1 MAETPEDILQN
12 PFGTQDMGAIDQEQ
26 ADLFAQA
33 TEAGTQPE
41 PEQAPQEEGFKPW
54 SDYKSDPDF
63 GKLDQ
68 GQKQQLFDQWKQ
80 YSIEH
85 LSKIRALDTE
95 NDARVADETFNKIA
109 KEESLQQTRVGE
121 PGYVAQ
127 LMEQGQSGLNSM
139 ESGVVGYGAAIGAAD
154 PTRAAEIIAANN
166 LKTQNMYLSP
176 AMQEY
181 GEKAKTAGDV
191 VRYMFGDIKNVMM
204 PVFAQSIGSNVPA
217 IAASLATSV
226 GVGALTTPAGGAAA
240 GLITSAGLGGMT
252 DTLVSFD
259 QRVAEEVKK
268 RGLNPVD
275 PKDIETVLRD
285 PEFKKEAATYAE
297 ARGLAITG
305 VELATLG
312 MGKILN
318 APIKAVGKVAF
329 KEVAKEFAKDTALQV
344 LTEPA
349 GEALAQV
356 AGQVSTGQ
364 EIKLSGKDI
373 AEEALAGLPSN
384 AFQGAMM
391 TVSNLT
397 DNKAPAT
404 ASEVTAEAVEKF
416 ANKKFEQILKEGSTE
431 EGLAKYYDIL
441 STADKAKT
449 LGVTPETPLTN
460 EQGTYAGLSAEEKA
474 KVKGEFEANKLAIT
488 GEVTPTVQEA
498 EAKVEEAFNLPVT
511 PETKPTEVSPAA
523 KLELDVSAPA
533 TSQVVQETESKVP
546 TAPKIEEAPKDKA
559 NIVRKMQAPKTSQVS
574 LPLSQAQKSLSRLV
588 ARAVKGM
595 MQMDLHPDTYGRIAN
610 LIVNSNPTLNVAGI
624 TKAVTD
630 FLTANNI
637 PTSPTSTFTG
647 KSVTPEARQALVQQY
662 VAAGYTQQE
671 AEDAAKYFEGDFYDK
686 QNQIESQIF
695 SVIDQ
700 QEQQVAQGKPT
711 AKPAVAPAPAL
722 PIAGVPPVAPAKTR
736 LAPTKKQT
744 ESLGKL
750 GYLPADIEGLDRTQA
765 KDIIAKKIEKEKAK
779 GLETKAPAPGLPG
792 VTPPQPALGE
802 AGKPVAPATGD
813 SSTQQ
818 AEQKRL
824 DTAEKILKKKLG
836 TVVAEGDQFTIDEES
851 LKEYLG
857 PNPTE
862 QDILRAR
869 ATIRL
874 LNLALADV
882 KRNILEN
889 GKGLGRNVTQ
899 LELMLN
905 KIKFTKEQVGSGL
918 ATNPRDVRNLDVL
931 FVNPERLISRLQKGL
946 TDSPADFFVQ
956 VIGEEAMH
964 AEHGNAAY
972 NMFVSLT
979 PEDQITDENYVKF
992 YDAQNEEIEQSL
1004 SLDDIVKT
1012 LNGYSAIDTR
1022 GKSKQQLIDEFNQRY
1037 GRKGRLAEEYLRAL
1051 IQKKLLNYTTEEAV
1065 TGRVTSP
1072 VMRTLGMIKD
1082 WLGEFVGNGTL
1093 RKEQKTA
1100 IDKYYDAVTSTIYD
1114 NPMRKVREARDEKNT
1129 VIPGNKVLSAST
1141 DPKERIKARLQVN
1154 RNTDLVKQVND
1165 DFLMLDSQGNH
1176 TGPIW
1181 LKSIGGLI
1189 RAFPTMKPR
1198 DIESIVSIPIT
1209 KAIGTFDGTRGTTLS
1224 THLFTAGRSAILKE
1238 KEKIYKE
1245 KVARGEIK
1253 EAPAKRTKTELEQ
1266 KIAKQE
1272 AKEEADFKA
1281 QQEKADQDEADAPV
1295 ETKKEIA
1302 NEMSATEPQDNRDT
1316 EENVAEKVKA
1326 GVEAGVVLEEDQEGV
1341 EALGPTRGGVPPIE
1355 AVPSEYLPVEA
1366 GMQRV
1371 DVQKVNEEIKVGLN
1385 NAEQAALDLFSSL
1398 SPKEKVSVRNRAIK
1412 AFEKE
1417 FGPYETTLATALKK
1431 MRLGYEARGLTSADL
1446 ARTASVDPVELAK
1459 RRAIRSSVT
1468 KLSDKYK
1475 FPVAFVTSEQIPAE
1489 IPKLASAMSKMQGL
1503 KLQPEPILFNFLHS
1517 YENRLDWSKIKSL
1530 PDLIAA
1536 TEQLY
1541 ESLKQSPVNTLS
1553 VADID
1558 WSRIENDLES
1568 ISVSDPEAG
1577 LILAEYNRDPGV
1589 EGQKAVIDYVNSK
1602 RKESV
1607 AEWSRFLET
1616 NEDDLF
1622 MRVLA
1627 WSIPNTALKENKL
1640 GRSTVAIHPGAY
1652 SSLKQNI
1659 KESGL
1664 KSINVDKEYRKIMAD
1679 IAKRGLETMYRV
1691 SSTEEWVY
1699 IPSEQEDPQNYI
1711 ANTDKL
1717 RYLSAITW
1725 CTSQGMEKSYLKRGG
1740 FWIFLR
1746 NNTGTLAVRKE
1757 GDRVAEI
1764 QGPAN
1769 LGVASI
1775 TDELMEKVNG
1785 FKLIRP
1791 ELAKDI
1797 DLKIS
1802 LAKRLTTERIQEIID
1817 DPTRPTWTGGG
1828 SAIIDL
1834 IKGQGAMTIEQ
1845 KNIAL
1850 DRYDALIKNNF
1861 DAIKKVFSGLD
1872 IEKNSSIANDAEN
1885 RLVNLFTTLIE
1896 QQFSL
1901 IASLASGPENNQ
1913 ILKRSFDLFYTLLS
1927 DPFVKA
1933 RAPTLGNALGQ
1944 VNYSGYITARYLDN
1958 PQIDQDTK
1966 DKFKSLF
1973 AGDLSYFPLY
1983 ASPQYVQSEKAALSV
1998 LDYLYNNINLY
2009 IDSQGKRD
2017 YKDFIEDARKLE
2029 ALLNNPVLGKE
2040 QIFNF
2045 LTTFKNDLEKRTK
2058 EKSYISG
2065 SLSDL
2070 FWTLIESKMAD
2081 LPKISRKSPPYAF
2094 LIPKKDL
2101 KKTNKTERIS
2111 YFDRFVNGQETS
2123 DVFAKRFFKYSLYT
2137 GIGDLAEP
2145 LKDLGDRPKEFLRQA
2160 VIEHTVRQAKSDR
2173 ETKVT
2178 LQNDLGWFIEELG
2191 IPEGKQRLYAS
2202 EIVRDALPKVLS
2214 SYNQDTEEMPKRVAD
2229 WFTVYIGK
2237 SNSDPKTM
2245 VKAFKALKKSID
2257 KQKDEKK
2264 SYFASVRDDIPGSA
2278 MTSRELQLSLFTK
2291 LFDTLNGFLLSGGE
2305 SQRQNIQMAWK
2316 DYFSTLQGLP
2326 EKPYIIKSLSKVV
2339 QNTEQERANGLLS
2352 TLDNDLQIQI
2362 LEYLDDVLDGAF
2374 ESARDPNLVDTQIG
2388 LDKAKSDAIKLFYD
2402 YINPILEFLITSRII
2417 ENKAI
2422 SSESTKSLVKL
2433 GETIFKVMPRLAN
2446 ETGDFMDYES
2456 DKIEAALNKMA
2467 MSIGVIL
2474 GNSKLS
2480 FDDFAS
2486 LLVRTKVLNPESYKE
2501 PIFATFRDLLQLR
2514 NQRAFDSFEGSVGFD
2529 PVKSVSLFGPQAAE
2543 ALNYV
2548 RKTIPE
2554 YLNRMNATE
2563 ADFLAYLGFN
2573 PIPEGEPLPSRYLYV
2588 KENLANDAEL
2598 TNEKQ
2603 FSLLRSTE
2611 MALGVEAYYDTEANR
2626 LVFVEDNIRNE
2637 NRSKQLFYH
2646 ESTHG
2651 NIAYLQT
2658 TEKGRN
2664 ELNQI
2669 FSSARDELMG
2679 RADYLAKKSGFD
2691 SFEQMKLAYDFQN
2704 DNEMLGELLARY
2716 AEDLAGRSEPNWFSK
2731 LINDLIG
2738 WFKRNLSLDF
2748 NRQDLLNWL
2757 GGRMQRAA
2765 QGERLT
2771 EVTQEPTPVLPSLT
2785 NAALTASV
2793 DPVERLQTQAL
2804 RRAILGIE
2812 ELFPEVAK
2820 LLRTR
2825 TYSSIEN
2832 AATMNEANNFV
2843 DAWAVDGDPMTAK
2856 RKMDALLRENPKALS
2871 VPQRN
2876 GILVA
2881 IAKRLE
2887 SATQALDKQIK
2898 KEGNSPEKAALRLKL
2913 GEDSYE
2919 VFNEGQTITSAT
2931 GQELQSAS
2939 LWSELATPEIAI
2951 KTYTKPIS
2959 DQQKETLGNNPEVK
2973 KLKAEI
2979 EALKAELE
2987 KQAIDK
2993 AIEKVP
2999 APKGVRNVYDF
3010 LSAFGDLEPLD
3021 GENFQDYLNRIGV
3034 PYEDLMSALE
3044 TNITASVDPVKKTS
3058 PVPANIKS
3066 MPANEAIATLL
3077 GLDKNLF
3084 GKLVGIRLKT
3094 GRVATTAQIAQAQQ
3108 AKRNSPKA
3116 RAKQAE
3122 MLQTVFDFFN
3132 STESEK
3138 PATEQPI
3145 EKDTLPVMVRLA
3157 KYSADAV
3164 TARILN
3170 SLGFEKGKTPKS
3182 VFDRIELQV
3191 RKVVNDQFRNETNP
3205 QNATADDVRTPE
3217 ERMLSIVER
3226 LTLAEDIFNQTKA
3239 QLRLALE
3246 RDNRLRQAK
3255 AEGQLNDAE
3264 RKALEEAIAK
3274 TFDPNKIRSTESLV
3288 KSIVDFRAEARK
3300 SMSMRGAT
3308 VRSLTKTILDKIP
3321 KITDQQ
3327 AESLA
3332 KLIAANYQQLVKA
3345 SGEKQLAK
3353 VLSKVET
3360 KGKAVPKSEQTKM
3373 FELIN
3378 LGAFDNEEFYNIIA
3392 ERYNLPTWNPEVVAE
3407 IKKRAEEQQALP
3419 EGSDQRLTKGLD
3431 LQSYIVQ
3438 QILKSDKDKRVN
3450 RYRANV
3456 VSSLWKAGALSGPG
3470 THIVNFYGTNLNV
3483 ALELFS
3489 EAVGYY
3495 MALSPEAKKNTNP
3508 VVFLSDAFGQFFGA
3522 MGKGGEQALDAFHTS
3537 YGRFRSETQKGTP
3550 ILEAFKVDINKPWK
3564 ASNYV
3569 ALWKLV
3575 GRAMAASDTFNSV
3588 LANEAKLKMQVRY
3601 VLLKSGLNEADTNA
3615 KVNELFNAQGSASVK
3630 AQAQVDQEANAGQ
3643 FGTLDG
3649 ITPGTNEYTMAKRK
3663 IDAGKRRRFE
3673 QLRELE
3679 ISKEVDLSD
3688 EEVEGGNDKT
3698 DPFRGIRHFTAVAT
3712 FNNQPT
3718 GLIGFIAEKI
3728 ASMSAQ
3734 VPLLT
3739 PFGSFTRTVANI
3751 VNSGLNYTPYG
3762 FLRANGFS
3770 IGNTFLYDTKY
3781 NFDKPN
3787 AKDYYKLGTQ
3797 ATLGTAVLV
3806 AVAALVFDSI
3816 DDPWDEAMFAV
3827 TGLGPTNKAKR
3838 DQLRASGW
3846 APNTVRFKGP
3856 FGPVQ
3861 FRHSDIP
3868 GFSLIFGAMGMMS
3881 DSIRYGTLS
3890 TEDKMQLAAYTAMS
3904 MGNVVFEKNLLSG
3917 TKSLFD
3923 ILSLKEDPTKFLTRA
3938 AQSYTGGIANPGI
3951 FRWAGNTFRVNENGM
3966 VTQIDYKNLTSSF
3979 WGNLMALTPIA
3990 VIAGKP
3996 MLNRLGEKVEEYP
4009 WAATTKRVGFV
4020 PEVKVHP
4027 VFAPLNGAG
4036 LFVPGISNL
4045 TKVRVFENGK
4055 LEQRQMTGEEY
4066 YDYAKFNGDYLK
4078 RVLTPERAQRLATLA
4093 KANKEAAQ
4101 DQLESMAIAS
4111 KNYAIT
4117 RIEAQIRLNRKR

>member
-12 PFGTQDMGAIDQEQ
+12 PFGTQDLGAVDQEQ

-41 PEQAPQEEGFKPW
+41 PEQVPQEEGFKSW

-80 YSIEH
+80 YSIGH

-109 KEESLQQTRVGE
+109 KEESLQQTRIGE
-121 PGYVAQ
+121 PSYVAQ
-127 LMEQGQSGLNSM
+127 IMEQGQSGLNSM

-166 LKTQNMYLSP
+166 LRTQNMFVSP
-176 AMQEY
+176 EMREY

-240 GLITSAGLGGMT
+240 GLITSAGLGGIT
-252 DTLVSFD
+252 DTVVSFNE
-259 QRVAEEVKK
+259 RVAEEVKK
-268 RGLNPVD
+268 RGLNPLSSA
-275 PKDIETVLRD
+275 DIETVLRD
-285 PEFKKEAATYAE
+285 PEFKTEAATYAE
-297 ARGLAITG
+297 ARGVAITAT
-305 VELATLG
+305 ELATLG

-318 APIKAVGKVAF
+318 APAKAIGKVAF

-384 AFQGAMM
+384 AFQGALM
-391 TVSNLT
+391 TVLNLT
-397 DNKAPAT
+397 DNRAPMT
-404 ASEVTAEAVEKF
+404 ASEVTREGVENL
-416 ANKKFEQILKEGSTE
+416 ANKRYEQILKEGSTE
-431 EGLAKYYDIL
+431 QSLETYYNVL

-449 LGVTPETPLTN
+449 LGVAPEAPLTN
-460 EQGTYAGLSAEEKA
+460 EQGTYSGLSAEEKA
-474 KVKGEFEANKLAIT
+474 KVKAEFEANKLAVT

-498 EAKVEEAFNLPVT
+498 EAGVAEAFTPPVA
-511 PETKPTEVSPAA
+511 PETKPTQVSPEA
-523 KLELDVSAPA
+523 KLELDKSAPGTA
-533 TSQVVQETESKVP
+533 EVVKETESKVP
-546 TAPKIEEAPKDKA
+546 VAPKIEEAPKDKA
-559 NIVRKMQAPKTSQVS
+559 GIVRNIQAPKTSQVS
-574 LPLSQAQKSLSRLV
+574 LALSQAQKSLSRLV

-610 LIVNSNPTLNVAGI
+610 LIVSNNPTLNVAGI

-637 PTSPTSTFTG
+637 PTSPTSSFSG
-647 KSVTPEARQALVQQY
+647 KSVTPEARQGLVNQY
-662 VAAGYTQQE
+662 VQAGYTQQE
-671 AEDAAKYFEGDFYDK
+671 AEDAVKYFEGDFYDK

-700 QEQQVAQGKPT
+700 QEQQVAQGKPA

-722 PIAGVPPVAPAKTR
+722 PIAGVPPVAPTKTR

-779 GLETKAPAPGLPG
+779 GLQAQAPALGLPG
-792 VTPPQPALGE
+792 TTPPRPALGE
-802 AGKPVAPATGD
+802 AGKPVAPATVKP
-813 SSTQQ
+813 SAEQ

-824 DTAEKILKKKLG
+824 DAAEQVLKKRLG
-836 TVVAEGDQFTIDEES
+836 AVLAEGGQFTVDEES
-851 LKEYLG
+851 LREYLG

-882 KRNILEN
+882 KRNIMEN
-889 GKGLGRNVTQ
+889 GKGLGRKVTE

-946 TDSPADFFVQ
+946 TASPADFFVQ
-956 VIGEEAMH
+956 VVGEEAMH
-964 AEHGNAAY
+964 AEHGNAAF
-972 NMFVSLT
+972 NLFVKMT
-979 PEDQITDENYVKF
+979 PEGEATDENYVKF

-1004 SLDDIVKT
+1004 SLNDIVKT

-1022 GKSKQQLIDEFNQRY
+1022 GKTKQQLIDEFNQRY
-1037 GRKGRLAEEYLRAL
+1037 GRKGRLAEEYVRAL

-1065 TGRVTSP
+1065 TGTVTSP

-1082 WLGEFVGNGTL
+1082 WLSEYVGNGTL
-1093 RKEQKTA
+1093 RKEQKTI
-1100 IDKYYDAVTSTIYD
+1100 IDKYYDAVTNTIYD

-1129 VIPGNKVLSAST
+1129 VIPGNEVLTAST
-1141 DPKERIKARLQVN
+1141 DPRKRIEARLQVN
-1154 RNTDLVKQVND
+1154 RTADLVKQVND
-1165 DFLMLDSQGNH
+1165 DFLMLDPQGNH

-1238 KEKIYKE
+1238 KEKIFKE
-1245 KVARGEIK
+1245 RVARGEIP
-1253 EAPAKRTKTELEQ
+1253 EAAPKRTKTELEQ
-1266 KIAKQE
+1266 KVAKQE
-1272 AKEEADFKA
+1272 SKEEAEFNA
-1281 QQEKADQDEADAPV
+1281 EQEKADQEEADAPV
-1295 ETKKEIA
+1295 ETKEEVTSEMSDTETQDSRA
-1302 NEMSATEPQDNRDT
+1302 NEETVNEQVD
-1316 EENVAEKVKA
+1316 AEYAKV
-1326 GVEAGVVLEEDQEGV
+1326 GELLEEDQEGV

-1366 GMQRV
+1366 GLQRV
-1371 DVQKVNEEIKVGLN
+1371 DVQKVNEEIKVALN
-1385 NAEQAALDLFSSL
+1385 PAEQAALDLFSSL

-1417 FGPYETTLATALKK
+1417 FGPYEPTLATALKK

-1459 RRAIRSSVT
+1459 QRGIKTEIT
-1468 KLSDKYK
+1468 KLSDLYNFPARFTNTQEMEANGVEVEK
-1475 FPVAFVTSEQIPAE
+1475 F
-1489 IPKLASAMSKMQGL
+1489 ASAMSKIQ
-1503 KLQPEPILFNFLHS
+1503 KLGIVPDPTILNFLQA
-1517 YENRLDWSKIKSL
+1517 YENKIDWNKIKNFQ
-1530 PDLIAA
+1530 DLYAYA
-1536 TEQLY
+1536 EKTY
-1541 ESLKQSPVNTLS
+1541 
-1553 VADID
+1553 ADISEIQNYRVSPKD
-1558 WSRIENDLES
+1558 INFSLEENALAALAVFNEDARKALEAYRQNKEQNQLKILDYINKQRIE
-1568 ISVSDPEAG
+1568 SVQEWYSEIDNVTDKRDGVMGYNLPFAK
-1577 LILAEYNRDPGV
+1577 IL
-1589 EGQKAVIDYVNSK
+1589 
-1602 RKESV
+1602 
-1607 AEWSRFLET
+1607 L
-1616 NEDDLF
+1616 
-1622 MRVLA
+1622 
-1627 WSIPNTALKENKL
+1627 WSIPDTALKAKRAGGSTIAVVPSLVQTVLNKMNEN
-1640 GRSTVAIHPGAY
+1640 
-1652 SSLKQNI
+1652 
-1659 KESGL
+1659 GL
-1664 KSINVDKEYRKIMAD
+1664 KTINIEKLYRKMLTDMA
-1679 IAKRGLETMYRV
+1679 AQNVVEKVEVAPGK
-1691 SSTEEWVY
+1691 EWVY
-1699 IPSEQEDPQNYI
+1699 IPSKPEDPINFKS
-1711 ANTDKL
+1711 NVEKL
-1717 RYLSAITW
+1717 KQLSASSW
-1725 CTSQGMEKSYLKRGG
+1725 CTKTFNAEPYLQRGG
-1740 FWIFLR
+1740 FWILID
-1746 NNTGTLAVRKE
+1746 NQKPSIAVRKE
-1757 GDRVAEI
+1757 GSGVREI
-1764 QGPAN
+1764 QDIQN
-1769 LGVASI
+1769 LGIKPIPDDLWNDTVSFLKKRDLYSSAVPIIRQAGRLSGDDLLKVISTAKNITELEAYLRDYQLSSIASPETGTMI
-1775 TDELMEKVNG
+1775 WNKTKELIQKEKDQYASSQGVTKTLEYVEDLYAPKVG
-1785 FKLIRP
+1785 DIVRKLIIPPSADKQFVLPNSEVATDIFNYLLYLQGVRQEFKTERP
-1791 ELAKDI
+1791 TTFKESPTFIYDFEATPVFSPEQKRALARGYLFGNEDSYDDQFSESSFLPTEDLNELVRHINDQDLGFVTKHYRFKPILGNTNSNLDTLKFILDSNPSYNDPDNAG
-1797 DLKIS
+1797 LKIELYVEAMTKS
-1802 LAKRLTTERIQEIID
+1802 RTAAPYAFLGGKGLTTERKDYEKH
-1817 DPTRPTWTGGG
+1817 
-1828 SAIIDL
+1828 L
-1834 IKGQGAMTIEQ
+1834 
-1845 KNIAL
+1845 
-1850 DRYDALIKNNF
+1850 
-1861 DAIKKVFSGLD
+1861 VGLT
-1872 IEKNSSIANDAEN
+1872 SLIANDFDAMSTKSFYDLMLYLEDN
-1885 RLVNLFTTLIE
+1885 RMDLLINSIIYATPPGQTNDVLESVLQKLLDNDIDQKQIYKFFANFPQDESGVIKRTIEKVANNIMGRNELTIYTIEKLAKIFSLYSSWYNRSQDLVSQQTAKDILSTFASYLRSEEVSRNGVERIFESAILPWKTLQEKALQGQTKASPLFLGDAKEFDQRNAIYNSLSASKTFKELLNIFDEDFKSTASEKMDILSFLPTRSLGDPDIVDKLLSYGSTVLKEKKESGAVGSDGNIDALLFEANSLVRRTRREQKPFDRIKHKDLVDKSIILLTDYAKFLAPKVEKLIATKGVPRLYANTEDIFDYGVEGYLRAVNLAFDIIFSDTITQKQREELTEVIGRFPPIAAR
-1896 QQFSL
+1896 QFLDSMAVISFWKQDAL
-1901 IASLASGPENNQ
+1901 NTFEDVQRAFKKTSGKNMGELLNEFFDTNYGKTMLSVSESGKQKSFPNLQ
-1913 ILKRSFDLFYTLLS
+1913 ILLGENSEQKT
-1927 DPFVKA
+1927 KA
-1933 RAPTLGNALGQ
+1933 
-1944 VNYSGYITARYLDN
+1944 
-1958 PQIDQDTK
+1958 
-1966 DKFKSLF
+1966 
-1973 AGDLSYFPLY
+1973 
-1983 ASPQYVQSEKAALSV
+1983 
-1998 LDYLYNNINLY
+1998 
-2009 IDSQGKRD
+2009 
-2017 YKDFIEDARKLE
+2017 LE
-2029 ALLNNPVLGKE
+2029 ALIRYSTNVYSK
-2040 QIFNF
+2040 F
-2045 LTTFKNDLEKRTK
+2045 LTPGYLRDIN
-2058 EKSYISG
+2058 
-2065 SLSDL
+2065 LS
-2070 FWTLIESKMAD
+2070 
-2081 LPKISRKSPPYAF
+2081 
-2094 LIPKKDL
+2094 
-2101 KKTNKTERIS
+2101 
-2111 YFDRFVNGQETS
+2111 
-2123 DVFAKRFFKYSLYT
+2123 
-2137 GIGDLAEP
+2137 AE
-2145 LKDLGDRPKEFLRQA
+2145 
-2160 VIEHTVRQAKSDR
+2160 
-2173 ETKVT
+2173 
-2178 LQNDLGWFIEELG
+2178 
-2191 IPEGKQRLYAS
+2191 
-2202 EIVRDALPKVLS
+2202 LS
-2214 SYNQDTEEMPKRVAD
+2214 
-2229 WFTVYIGK
+2229 F
-2237 SNSDPKTM
+2237 
-2245 VKAFKALKKSID
+2245 
-2257 KQKDEKK
+2257 
-2264 SYFASVRDDIPGSA
+2264 SA
-2278 MTSRELQLSLFTK
+2278 
-2291 LFDTLNGFLLSGGE
+2291 
-2305 SQRQNIQMAWK
+2305 
-2316 DYFSTLQGLP
+2316 QGL
-2326 EKPYIIKSLSKVV
+2326 E
-2339 QNTEQERANGLLS
+2339 A
-2352 TLDNDLQIQI
+2352 
-2362 LEYLDDVLDGAF
+2362 
-2374 ESARDPNLVDTQIG
+2374 
-2388 LDKAKSDAIKLFYD
+2388 FYD
-2402 YINPILEFLITSRII
+2402 PS
-2417 ENKAI
+2417 
-2422 SSESTKSLVKL
+2422 
-2433 GETIFKVMPRLAN
+2433 
-2446 ETGDFMDYES
+2446 
-2456 DKIEAALNKMA
+2456 
-2467 MSIGVIL
+2467 
-2474 GNSKLS
+2474 
-2480 FDDFAS
+2480 
-2486 LLVRTKVLNPESYKE
+2486 
-2501 PIFATFRDLLQLR
+2501 
-2514 NQRAFDSFEGSVGFD
+2514 
-2529 PVKSVSLFGPQAAE
+2529 QAE
-2543 ALNYV
+2543 
-2548 RKTIPE
+2548 
-2554 YLNRMNATE
+2554 
-2563 ADFLAYLGFN
+2563 
-2573 PIPEGEPLPSRYLYV
+2573 
-2588 KENLANDAEL
+2588 
-2598 TNEKQ
+2598 
-2603 FSLLRSTE
+2603 
-2611 MALGVEAYYDTEANR
+2611 
-2626 LVFVEDNIRNE
+2626 LVFVLDNILSRQ
-2637 NRSKQLFYH
+2637 RGRQLFFH
-2646 ESTHG
+2646 EATHG
-2651 NIAYLQT
+2651 NVAYLRTNEQ
-2658 TEKGRN
+2658 GQN

-2669 FSSARDELMG
+2669 LNSARNELMEN
-2679 RADYLAKKSGFD
+2679 AEYLANRTGFT
-2691 SFEQMKLAYDFQN
+2691 SFDEMKVAYGFKN
-2704 DNEMLGELLARY
+2704 DTEMLGELLARY
-2716 AEDLAGRSEPNWFSK
+2716 AEDLETRIEPSWFTK
-2731 LINDLIG
+2731 IIRDLIG
-2738 WFKRNLSLDF
+2738 WFKRNLGLDF
-2748 NRQDLLNWL
+2748 NREDLLNWL
-2757 GGRMQRAA
+2757 ADRMQSAA
-2765 QGERLT
+2765 QGERL
-2771 EVTQEPTPVLPSLT
+2771 VADTQEPTPVLPSLT
-2785 NAALTASV
+2785 KGAFTASV
-2793 DPVERLQTQAL
+2793 DPVERLQSQAL
-2804 RRAILGIE
+2804 RRAILGLD

-2825 TYSSIEN
+2825 TYTPIEN

-2843 DAWAVDGDPMTAK
+2843 DTWAIDGNPMTAK
-2856 RKMDALLRENPKALS
+2856 RKMDAMLRENPKAFS
-2871 VPQRN
+2871 IPQRN

-2881 IAKRLE
+2881 VGTRLDK
-2887 SATQALDKQIK
+2887 ATKALDSQIK

-2913 GEDSYE
+2913 GEDYYE
-2919 VFNEGQTITSAT
+2919 VFTEGQEINSES
-2931 GQELQSAS
+2931 GQSLQSGN
-2939 LWSELATPEIAI
+2939 LWSALATPEVAV
-2951 KTYTKPIS
+2951 KTYTKPIT
-2959 DQQKETLGNNPEVK
+2959 DQQKAALENNAEVK

-2979 EALKAELE
+2979 EALKSELE
-2987 KQAIDK
+2987 KQAVDK

-3044 TNITASVDPVKKTS
+3044 TNITASVDPVNKTS

-3164 TARILN
+3164 TARILS

-3205 QNATADDVRTPE
+3205 QNVTADDVRTTE
-3217 ERMLSIVER
+3217 ERMLAIVER

-3255 AEGQLNDAE
+3255 AEGQLNDVE
-3264 RKALEEAIAK
+3264 RKALEDAIAK
-3274 TFDPNKIRSTESLV
+3274 TFDANKIRSTESLV

-3345 SGEKQLAK
+3345 SGEKQLAR
-3353 VLSKVET
+3353 LLTKVET

-3373 FELIN
+3373 LELIN
-3378 LGAFDNEEFYNIIA
+3378 LGAFDNEEFYNILA

-3419 EGSDQRLTKGLD
+3419 EGSDQRLTKGLE
-3431 LQSYIVQ
+3431 LQAYIVQ

-3470 THIVNFYGTNLNV
+3470 TQIVNFYGTNLNV

-3495 MALSPEAKKNTNP
+3495 MSLPPEAKKNTNP

-3522 MGKGGEQALDAFHTS
+3522 MGKGGDQAFDALNTGFA
-3537 YGRFRSETQKGTP
+3537 RFRSETQKGTP

-3575 GRAMAASDTFNSV
+3575 GRSMAASDTFNSV

-3601 VLLKSGLNEADTNA
+3601 TLLKSGLSEEETSA
-3615 KVNELFNAQGSASVK
+3615 KVNDLFNAEGSANVR
-3630 AQAQVDQEANAGQ
+3630 AQAQVDEEANAGQ

-3649 ITPGTNEYTMAKRK
+3649 ITPGTNEYRVAKRK

-3679 ISKEVDLSD
+3679 INKEVDLS
-3688 EEVEGGNDKT
+3688 EETADGGRDSS

-3718 GLIGFIAEKI
+3718 GFIGFIVEKI

-3739 PFGSFTRTVANI
+3739 PFGSFTRTVGNI

-3781 NFDKPN
+3781 NFDKPD
-3787 AKDYYKLGTQ
+3787 AKGYYKLATQ
-3797 ATLGTAVLV
+3797 ASLGTAVMV

-3890 TEDKMQLAAYTAMS
+3890 TEDKMQLAAYTVMS

-3938 AQSYTGGIANPGI
+3938 AQAYTGGLANPGI

-3990 VIAGKP
+3990 VVAGKP

-4045 TKVRVFENGK
+4045 TKVKVFENGK
-4055 LEQRQMTGEEY
+4055 LEQRRMTGDEY
-4066 YDYAKFNGDYLK
+4066 YDYAKFNGEYLK
-4078 RVLTPERAQRLATLA
+4078 RVLTPARAESLATLA

-4101 DQLESMAIAS
+4101 DQLESLAIAS
-4111 KNYAIT
+4111 KSYALN